1 MKVDH
6 IGLAVS
12 NLEEALALYSR
23 LGFASGHQEIV
34 PEQKVRTAA
43 LAIGESNLEL
53 LEPMGED
60 SPVGKFIASRGQG
73 VHHLAFQVDNIEE
86 KLQEL
91 QVAGFRLIDRKP
103 RLGAGGA
110 RVAFLHPQGTL
121 GTLIELVER

>member
-1 MKVDH
+1 MKMDH
-6 IGLAVS
+6 IGIAVA
-12 NLEEALALYSR
+12 NLEEALAIYSR
-23 LGFASGHQEIV
+23 LGFASGQQEIV
-34 PEQKVRTAA
+34 PAQKVRTAA

-53 LEPMGED
+53 LEPMEED

-73 VHHLAFQVDNIEE
+73 VHHLAFRVDNIEE

-91 QVAGFRLIDRKP
+91 HVAGFRLIDRKP